1 MEQKIYSFC
10 VCFFIIIIFFSPVC
24 MYVLP
29 LFTVLFTTNTKR
41 WCVLWC
47 SCRPYFSVFFII
59 NFSLYIY
66 FSLHIRIVL
75 LCYVFFFT
83 FPSSYSSFPLWAL
96 SGSNI
101 YVCGCRRGGG
111 VATVM
116 VRGIL
121 SRLFFCC
128 VPFFGKKN
136 KNLNHTNKS
145 NKREHWIQSRAK
157 KNSSFVLF
165 LCCRCCFFLGF
176 SSFPACFFCFVFS
189 GSFFCSRSFD
199 SCAFF
204 PRFFLSDRCVLSYL
218 MLVLLFFFFF
228 FQFPY
233 SDCVRIPA
241 SIEYNPLS
249 IF

>member
-75 LCYVFFFT
+75 LCYVFFSLFLLLILR
-83 FPSSYSSFPLWAL
+83 FL
-96 SGSNI
+96 SELFQAAI
-101 YVCGCRRGGG
+101 YTCVDVEEVVVWRRWWCEGFFLDFFFVVC
-111 VATVM
+111 
-116 VRGIL
+116 L
-121 SRLFFCC
+121 SLE
-128 VPFFGKKN
+128 KKN